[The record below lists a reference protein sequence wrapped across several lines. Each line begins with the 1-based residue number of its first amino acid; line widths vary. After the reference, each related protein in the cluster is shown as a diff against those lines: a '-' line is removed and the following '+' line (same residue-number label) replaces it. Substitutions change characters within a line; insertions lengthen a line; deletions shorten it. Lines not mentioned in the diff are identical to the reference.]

1 MLQLE
6 LSLPGAMAEVSPHG
20 TERQALLVAMKGCD
34 RPCPLPAAIQAL
46 LAKDA
51 PAPSMAKYTS
61 RVGRARQANQ
71 NARNQAH
78 SQATHTHTHTAKSTG
93 TNNNQYTSPLQ
104 AEARLESRDVARPR
118 QPPNSTVDRASSC
131 TIKHS

>member
-1 MLQLE
+1 MLQVLQLE

-78 SQATHTHTHTAKSTG
+78 SQATHTHTHTQPKAPAPTI
-93 TNNNQYTSPLQ
+93 TSIL
-104 AEARLESRDVARPR
+104 ARSK
-118 QPPNSTVDRASSC
+118 Q
-131 TIKHS
+131 KQG